1 MKLKN
6 LPWIPFVFF
15 AIPIGLYPLAY
26 FLVDM
31 NKNGLLQGKPADIKN
46 NPVWHILFYLHIS
59 FGGLALL
66 TGWSQFSKKL
76 RSRYLNAHRWIGKI
90 YIIVVLISSCAGMY
104 IALFASGGSICV
116 MGFGIL
122 ALLWFYTIIKAY
134 MSIRRLEIAEHQKWM
149 IINYALTFAAVTLRI
164 WLPMMQSAM
173 HMDFI
178 LAYRIVSWLCWVPNL
193 VVAALIINKNKT
205 KLVRASDQEQIYEVS
220 KTS

>member
-15 AIPIGLYPLAY
+15 AIAIGLYPLIY

-31 NKNGLLQGKPADIKN
+31 NNNGLLRGKPAVIKN
-46 NPVWHILFYLHIS
+46 SPVWHTLFYLHIS

-76 RSRYLNAHRWIGKI
+76 RNRYLNTHRWIGKVYVI
-90 YIIVVLISSCAGMY
+90 AVLISSSAGIY
-104 IALFASGGSICV
+104 IALFADGGLTCV

-134 MSIRRLEIAEHQKWM
+134 TSIRRLKIAEHQRWM
-149 IINYALTFAAVTLRI
+149 IISYALTFAAVTLRI
-164 WLPMMQSAM
+164 WLPLMQFAL
-173 HMDFI
+173 HINFV

-193 VVAALIINKNKT
+193 IVAAFIINKNKT
-205 KLVRASDQEQIYEVS
+205 ELVGVNNQEQIYEGLI
-220 KTS
+220 